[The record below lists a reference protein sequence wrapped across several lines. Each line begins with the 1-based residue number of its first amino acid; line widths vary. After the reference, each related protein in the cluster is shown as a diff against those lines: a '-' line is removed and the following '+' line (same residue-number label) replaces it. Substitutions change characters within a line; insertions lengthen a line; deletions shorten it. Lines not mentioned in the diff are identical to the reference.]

1 VVAAAVNRRSIDR
14 WLAFPPHGVTES
26 GGSLFLHLG
35 PAGKRFPLR
44 HFNRDVFSYEPMT
57 EAPTAK
63 IGVSFLIGPDGKA
76 SEVTVEDLNENGLG
90 RLTRVGP
97 K

>member
-1 VVAAAVNRRSIDR
+1 MPVTRRSPD
-14 WLAFPPHGVTES
+14 P

-35 PAGKRFPLR
+35 PAGKRFPLT